1 MTTPINTDKLDLFLI
16 AYRKYLET
24 PEYNETYKWK
34 ILQTFQ
40 QNWDLDAPDL
50 AAMIDR
56 SLQHSMEN
64 LWAGANYYPKRIL
77 QEFVKLDP
85 DRCRAMFSQLF
96 DEEKPLSSRLHVFRQ
111 GADQLL
117 VDLSASDGKE
127 RGSHYQDAR
136 AMLLYLS
143 LRYPERYYLYKKD
156 MVSRFFERIEYS
168 EQHPSVRY
176 KKGDY
181 QAVEQYLAV
190 AEQVRSFLQHEKTTI
205 ETHLR
210 LFGDQGGYDTEHHLL
225 TQDVIYCIAH
235 KIEAAM
241 DDQRRYWWLNADPG
255 IWALQGNPLGSL
267 HTYTAYNQKG
277 NKRRVFKYFEA
288 AQPGD
293 LMIGY
298 ASSPVK
304 EVQAL
309 LRITRSLQG
318 EGKDSGIEF
327 EVLHQLDSPIGWD
340 VLSQSEPMQGAEMM
354 SNNQGSLFSLKPE
367 EFEFIQKLV
376 EAKEGPWDFSPLSM
390 AKSAKKSFTPLNQI
404 LYGPPGTGKTYQT
417 MSRAVAIIDGEVP
430 ADRAKLRQRYRELMS
445 EGRIAFTTFHQSFSY
460 EEFVEGIRAEA
471 KEGGVS
477 YAVKPGVFLK
487 TSREAQLALAEQLVA
502 EDEKASTDAVK
513 PDYEQL
519 YEAYVKEL
527 QIRLKEGAVTMETS
541 TNQQMEV
548 VELTTQGNL
557 NLRHQGYT
565 KSYTVSQ
572 GRLKKLWQR
581 FQAVS
586 EIQNVHHDIRDTIG
600 GANTTAYWVVF
611 NDFKHFEANWEAV
624 PTEEQAEPAV
634 SEGDLDGLDFSM
646 LAPEQLATVDRY
658 VLIIDEINR
667 GNIAKILGE
676 LITLLEPSKRL
687 GGHDEQRVILPYSK
701 QRFGVPANLHLIG
714 TMNTADRS
722 ITQLDTALRRRFDFQ
737 EVMPQPELLAGRL
750 IDGGVDL
757 QLLLQTLNHRIEY
770 LYDRNHTLGHA
781 YFLGITSVRDL
792 NHVFRDRVL
801 PLLQEYFYGE
811 WEKIC
816 LVLGDHPGWKK
827 DEHLRLLQA
836 KTLDGNALFGQAPDL
851 YQQPQHYHLNPSL
864 LAGEMPAEAFVH
876 IYQQGK
882 EGRE

>member
-24 PEYNETYKWK
+24 PEYDETYKWK

-241 DDQRRYWWLNADPG
+241 D
-255 IWALQGNPLGSL
+255 
-267 HTYTAYNQKG
+267 
-277 NKRRVFKYFEA
+277 
-288 AQPGD
+288 
-293 LMIGY
+293 
-298 ASSPVK
+298 
-304 EVQAL
+304 
-309 LRITRSLQG
+309 
-318 EGKDSGIEF
+318 
-327 EVLHQLDSPIGWD
+327 
-340 VLSQSEPMQGAEMM
+340 
-354 SNNQGSLFSLKPE
+354 
-367 EFEFIQKLV
+367 
-376 EAKEGPWDFSPLSM
+376 EGPLDFSPLSM
-390 AKSAKKSFTPLNQI
+390 AKSAKKSFSPLNQI

-471 KEGGVS
+471 KEGGIS
-477 YAVKPGVFLK
+477 YEVKPGIFLK
-487 TSREAQLALAEQLVA
+487 TSREAQLSLAEQLVA
-502 EDEKASTDAVK
+502 EDKKATTATAK

-527 QIRLKEGAVTMETS
+527 QVRLKEGVVGVETS
-541 TNQQMEV
+541 TGKQMEV
-548 VELTTQGNL
+548 IELTAQGNI

-565 KSYTVSQ
+565 KSYTVSK
-572 GRLKKLWQR
+572 GRLKKLWQG
-581 FQAVS
+581 FDS
-586 EIQNVHHDIRDTIG
+586 INGIQNVHQDIRETIG
-600 GANTTAYWVVF
+600 GANTTAR
-611 NDFKHFEANWEAV
+611 ASA
-624 PTEEQAEPAV
+624 
-634 SEGDLDGLDFSM
+634 S
-646 LAPEQLATVDRY
+646 
-658 VLIIDEINR
+658 
-667 GNIAKILGE
+667 
-676 LITLLEPSKRL
+676 
-687 GGHDEQRVILPYSK
+687 
-701 QRFGVPANLHLIG
+701 
-714 TMNTADRS
+714 
-722 ITQLDTALRRRFDFQ
+722 
-737 EVMPQPELLAGRL
+737 
-750 IDGGVDL
+750 
-757 QLLLQTLNHRIEY
+757 
-770 LYDRNHTLGHA
+770 
-781 YFLGITSVRDL
+781 
-792 NHVFRDRVL
+792 
-801 PLLQEYFYGE
+801 
-811 WEKIC
+811 
-816 LVLGDHPGWKK
+816 
-827 DEHLRLLQA
+827 
-836 KTLDGNALFGQAPDL
+836 
-851 YQQPQHYHLNPSL
+851 
-864 LAGEMPAEAFVH
+864 
-876 IYQQGK
+876 
-882 EGRE
+882 